1 MVEIGYGVVRAYA
14 MTKCTDIFRLNVR
27 QALSSW
33 EECSNAWQKALEC
46 LSKPNLPP
54 AEVALKKQVEEGL
67 KLANEGVIKN
77 ADTAKLAPA
86 RRLAGSNLAAA
97 PWVRAQALEEE
108 KTQEIDPGK
117 MLGTDEDPTLPSCVS
132 PLTLHV

>member
-1 MVEIGYGVVRAYA
+1 
-14 MTKCTDIFRLNVR
+14 LNVP

-46 LSKPNLPP
+46 LSKPNLTP
-54 AEVALKKQVEEGL
+54 AELALKNQVEEGL
-67 KLANEGVIKN
+67 KLANEGIIKN

-86 RRLAGSNLAAA
+86 RRLADLNLATS

-108 KTQEIDPGK
+108 KIQEIDPDK
-117 MLGTDEDPTLPSCVS
+117 IIGTVGEPILPSCVS
-132 PLTLHV
+132 VLILRV